1 MKTVSMSGSLREN
14 VGKKDA
20 KAHRNKG
27 LIPCVL
33 YGGKEQ
39 LHFVAN
45 ENDFRQIIFT
55 PEICFV
61 ELNISGKTYLATLQ
75 DVQYH
80 PVSDSILHVD
90 FLEIIEDKKIVIN
103 IPIKI
108 VGTSPGVLRGG
119 KFVKKM
125 RTLKVKG
132 LAKYLPDTITIDISK
147 LDIGDTI
154 KVNNLEYENIEF
166 LDVPTSVIVTV
177 KTARGVEE
185 ASANTESK

>member
-20 KAHRNKG
+20 KANRAKG
-27 LIPCVL
+27 LVPCVL
-33 YGGKEQ
+33 YGGNEQ

-45 ENDFRQIIFT
+45 EKDFRNIIFT

-61 ELNISGKTYLATLQ
+61 ELNISGKTYLSTLQ

-80 PVSDSILHVD
+80 PVTDHILHVD
-90 FLEIIEDKKIVIN
+90 FLEIIDNKKIVIN

-132 LAKYLPDTITIDISK
+132 LAKYLPDNITIDISK

-154 KVNNLEYENIEF
+154 KVNNLEYDNIEF
-166 LDVPTSVIVTV
+166 HDVPTSVIVTV

-185 ASANTESK
+185 ASTNTESK

>member
-1 MKTVSMSGSLREN
+1 MSGSLREN

-20 KAHRNKG
+20 KANRTKG
-27 LIPCVL
+27 LVPCVL

-45 ENDFRQIIFT
+45 ESDFKHIIFT

-61 ELNISGKTYLATLQ
+61 ELNISGKNYLATLQ

-90 FLEIIEDKKIVIN
+90 FLQMFDDKKIVIN
-103 IPIKI
+103 IPIRV

-132 LAKYLPDTITIDISK
+132 LAKYLPDDITIDISK

-166 LDVPTSVIVTV
+166 LDVPSSVIVTV

-185 ASANTESK
+185 STANTESK